1 MNWGAKPP
9 PGNSSH
15 YEPLNFSVMGDSYQ
29 KLKKPIP
36 GASETNAPSHR
47 KVVWGDFSAEKRST
61 SRMLQHLRE
70 YIIVPSML
78 SRKFRYIWWVNSK
91 VFGMIRNPPKTD
103 EKPTGEALECSYRF
117 GLETY
122 CYCFSMWQYSQGSTE
137 RIRKITI
144 PTVKLVHL
152 RKVKVRNITY

>member
-1 MNWGAKPP
+1 
-9 PGNSSH
+9 
-15 YEPLNFSVMGDSYQ
+15 
-29 KLKKPIP
+29 
-36 GASETNAPSHR
+36 
-47 KVVWGDFSAEKRST
+47 
-61 SRMLQHLRE
+61 MLSNIWRE
-70 YIIVPSML
+70 YIFVPSML

-91 VFGMIRNPPKTD
+91 VFGMI
-103 EKPTGEALECSYRF
+103 PTHQRLTQPMANLSFWERKLKFRLAKFRPRQQESHHFATPLPQPTSQALECSYRF